1 MATMDRP
8 RWTRACALALALAL
22 ACAAPGIARAQG
34 TPTSGETASAAGAAA
49 TDDDDDAPLG
59 GIYAR
64 VIVER
69 ADMRS
74 GPGPSYRHVWTA
86 HRGDVFP
93 IAERG
98 PSGYWYR
105 VELPDGTQAWIQGAA
120 VYAHELSDHE
130 ATEGRFAPEVFAP
143 PPLPQATGELAFS
156 FAALGL
162 VNGFMAVRPAFY
174 IAPEFGIELGGGASV
189 GEGGRLLL
197 ATGGAIFNAFPA
209 SVVVPFVVG
218 GGGAAFSDPNA
229 DTFLLRSGVTG
240 ALYAGGGLRFCFR
253 YHITIRIEARAWVFY
268 DENRYVPQEEYGGGL
283 TVFF

>member
-1 MATMDRP
+1 MAIARRDR
-8 RWTRACALALALAL
+8 ALWARLVVGLAVLLVGPSGVA
-22 ACAAPGIARAQG
+22 AQAAAEAPPGVAAAAP
-34 TPTSGETASAAGAAA
+34 TPAPSE
-49 TDDDDDAPLG
+49 DDEPLG

-69 ADMRS
+69 SEMRS
-74 GPGPSYRHVWTA
+74 GPGPSFRHVWTA

-93 IAERG
+93 IEERG

-120 VYAHELSDHE
+120 VYAHELSDEE
-130 ATEGRFAPEVFAP
+130 AHEGRFAPEVFAP

-174 IAPEFGIELGGGASV
+174 IVPELGIELGAGASV

-197 ATGGAIFNAFPA
+197 GTGGAIFNAFPA

-218 GGGAAFSDPNA
+218 GGGVAFSDPNA

-253 YHITIRIEARAWVFY
+253 YHITIRLEARAWVFY